1 MHVYCATIANFDAI
15 LKNVGNSWWK
25 EKEYPEFHFRS
36 KIEPQN
42 CKDWHPN
49 FEERILVFG
58 LEVDKMFD
66 LDIDKGIGD
75 ARKKL
80 REQRDVTEQEKIRI
94 QAMKNQ
100 DNSAQEFK
108 NC

>member
-1 MHVYCATIANFDAI
+1 
-15 LKNVGNSWWK
+15 
-25 EKEYPEFHFRS
+25 
-36 KIEPQN
+36 
-42 CKDWHPN
+42 
-49 FEERILVFG
+49 
-58 LEVDKMFD
+58 MFD

-108 NC
+108 NCQAQSTDYKFDYDPSSLFPQFLTPNP